1 MYNVYDGMAL
11 PYSIL
16 PLQNI
21 NLRSGKTLQ
30 KESPVILEEQIE
42 NEKTPKKLNTEK
54 SQSENHSQKGKTL
67 VSYTPPFPERLVKE
81 KPSISLP
88 NFDVLNA
95 LTNVYVK
102 FPLLQDIKDIPIY
115 TKAVKE
121 LCLNKR
127 KKDP

>member
-1 MYNVYDGMAL
+1 MYNVDDGMAL
-11 PYSIL
+11 PYTVL

-30 KESPVILEEQIE
+30 KESPIILEEQTE
-42 NEKTPKKLNTEK
+42 NEKYPKKLNTEK
-54 SQSENHSQKGKTL
+54 SQLENNSQKGKTL
-67 VSYTPPFPERLVKE
+67 VTYTPPFPERLVKE

-88 NFDVLNA
+88 DFDVLNE

-102 FPLLQDIKDIPIY
+102 IPLLQAIKDIPIY